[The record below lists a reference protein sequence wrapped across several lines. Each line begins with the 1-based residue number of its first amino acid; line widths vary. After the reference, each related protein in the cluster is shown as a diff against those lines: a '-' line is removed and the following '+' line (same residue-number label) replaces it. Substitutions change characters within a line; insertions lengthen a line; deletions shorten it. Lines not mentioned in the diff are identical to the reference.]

1 MSMKPI
7 LFNTDMVKA
16 ILDGRKS
23 CTRRI
28 VKPQQLVGLLPD
40 KCKNGVPEEFLKE
53 KKFMF
58 KPYCDMTDIELIM
71 TSYKKPYQPGDILYV
86 RETWEHFECC
96 CCEGDEHGNCY
107 REPQQSVLNK
117 SCGCYMYRAT
127 DEIYGDAKW
136 HPSIHMPKEAA
147 RIWLKVTDVR
157 VERLQEITEDEAV
170 KEGVYQSNCKEC
182 NAPFGCD
189 ACPDEGY
196 NEIDGFADLWNSTI
210 KKSVLDRYGWDANP
224 WVWVIEFERCDKPES
239 EG

>member
-7 LFNTDMVKA
+7 LFNTEMVRA
-16 ILDGRKS
+16 ILDGRKT

-28 VKPQQLVGLLPD
+28 VKPQQLVGLLP
-40 KCKNGVPEEFLKE
+40 EE

-58 KPYCDMTDIELIM
+58 KPYCNMTDIELIN
-71 TSYKKPYQPGDILYV
+71 TAYKAPYQTGDILYV

-157 VERLQEITEDEAV
+157 VERLQEITEEEAGA
-170 KEGVYQSNCKEC
+170 EGAVDNRGFIHSY
-182 NAPFGCD
+182 D
-189 ACPDEGY
+189 
-196 NEIDGFADLWNSTI
+196 NEYTHIHTAREDFAEIWNNTV
-210 KKSVLDRYGWDANP
+210 KKSDFDRYGWDANP

-239 EG
+239 EEN